1 MIFCGS
7 GLDHQ
12 QRKSFLSSILDQ
24 FEGFFDRADDE
35 CVLVHA
41 HRGCRLHDLV
51 KEVFVEFNGNL
62 NVIHMAL
69 LDHFYPHYR

>member
-1 MIFCGS
+1 
-7 GLDHQ
+7 
-12 QRKSFLSSILDQ
+12 
-24 FEGFFDRADDE
+24 
-35 CVLVHA
+35 VLVHA